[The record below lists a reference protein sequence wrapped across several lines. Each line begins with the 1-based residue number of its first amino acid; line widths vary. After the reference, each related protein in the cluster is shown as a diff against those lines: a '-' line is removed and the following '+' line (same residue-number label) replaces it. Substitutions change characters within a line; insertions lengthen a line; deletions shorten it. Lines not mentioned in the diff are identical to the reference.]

1 MKFVD
6 SVEVEI
12 IAGKGGD
19 GALSF
24 RHEKYVDKG
33 GPDGGDGGNG
43 GDVIF
48 EASANLNTL
57 LGFRY
62 KQALQAE
69 NGEKGSK
76 RKRHGKNGKDLV
88 VQVPVGTVVTDLAT
102 NHQLADLTIAGER
115 AVIAK
120 GGKGGFGNAHFVSST
135 RQAPRIAE
143 LGEKGQQYQA
153 RLELKLL
160 ADVGLVGLPNAGKS
174 TFLSVVSHATP
185 EIADYPF
192 TTLVPQ
198 LGVAEIDGFGMLI
211 ADIPGL
217 IEGAAEG
224 KGLGDAFLRH
234 IERTAVLLHLI
245 DVYSNDVAKDYQTI
259 MHELQRYS
267 PELAKRPHI
276 VALTKCEGLEPDLI
290 AMQAKAL
297 EKVLPSG
304 VRCFAVSSQAGQ
316 GITELLR
323 SLRPFVERARA
334 AQSAPETEATTTNE
348 VPVIELSTV
357 QQEDAWRV
365 RKEED
370 GFVVTGEK
378 IEQFAAR
385 TDFNNPH
392 GLQRLRDIMRKTGIM
407 HELTRAGATADSIVQ
422 IGETGEHRFT
432 LAES

>member
-33 GPDGGDGGNG
+33 GPDGGDGGDG

-48 EASANLNTL
+48 EADTNLNTL
-57 LGFRY
+57 LHFRY

-69 NGEKGSK
+69 NGEKGGK
-76 RKRHGKNGKDLV
+76 RRRHGKAGQPLV
-88 VQVPVGTVVTDLAT
+88 VKVPVGTVVTDIRT
-102 NHQLADLTIAGER
+102 HRELADITTEGQQIT
-115 AVIAK
+115 VAK

-143 LGEKGQQYQA
+143 LGEKGRTYQV

-160 ADVGLVGLPNAGKS
+160 ADVGLIGLPNAGKS

-192 TTLVPQ
+192 TTLTPQ
-198 LGVAEIDGFGMLI
+198 LGVAEVDGFDMLV

-245 DVYSNDVAKDYQTI
+245 DIYSNDVAKDYQAI
-259 MHELQRYS
+259 VHELHRYS
-267 PELAKRPHI
+267 PSLTARPQI
-276 VALTKCEGLEPDLI
+276 IALTKCEGLESDLI
-290 AMQAKAL
+290 LLQKQAL
-297 EKVLPSG
+297 EKVLPKG
-304 VRCFAVSSQAGQ
+304 TLCFAISSQSGQ
-316 GITELLR
+316 GIKEVLR
-323 SLRPFVERARA
+323 SLKTYVQKARIVEPAVEA
-334 AQSAPETEATTTNE
+334 ETDA
-348 VPVIELSTV
+348 VPTIELSKAKQNDT
-357 QQEDAWRV
+357 WHV
-365 RKEED
+365 RKEAD
-370 GFVVTGEK
+370 KFIVTGEK
-378 IEQFAAR
+378 IERFAAR
-385 TDFNNPH
+385 TDFRNTH
-392 GLQRLRDIMRKTGIM
+392 SLQRLRDIMRKTGIL
-407 HELTRAGATADSIVQ
+407 HELRRAGAENNSIIQ
-422 IGETGEHRFT
+422 IGEAGDHRLSFS
-432 LAES
+432 ENK